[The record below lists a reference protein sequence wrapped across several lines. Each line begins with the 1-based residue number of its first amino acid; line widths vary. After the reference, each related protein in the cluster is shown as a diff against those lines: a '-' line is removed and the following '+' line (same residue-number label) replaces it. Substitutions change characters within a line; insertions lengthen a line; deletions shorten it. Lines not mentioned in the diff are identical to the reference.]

1 MEEFDFDLIEKIL
14 LEQND
19 KRKII
24 SADLY
29 LSGDEFWNTTTI
41 IEKGK
46 FIRKKWFVCFGG
58 SYWATPMLR
67 IKVLIGSDIF
77 EKTFDVSKEVEDEK
91 FNSNCVEEWLQ
102 KTEIYK
108 KLGLDLV
115 VEDE

>member
-14 LEQND
+14 LEQNS

-46 FIRKKWFVCFGG
+46 FIREKWLVCFGG

-67 IKVLIGSDIF
+67 IRCLIGSDIF
-77 EKTFDVSKEVEDEK
+77 EKTFDVGKKVENDK
-91 FNSNCVEEWLQ
+91 FNSSCVKEWLQ

>member
-1 MEEFDFDLIEKIL
+1 MKEFDFDLIEKIL
-14 LEQND
+14 LEENG

-24 SADLY
+24 SVDLY

-67 IKVLIGSDIF
+67 IKCLIDDDMF
-77 EKTFDVSKEVEDEK
+77 EKDIDVSREVKREK
-91 FNSNCVEEWLQ
+91 FNGSCVEEWLQ
-102 KTEIYK
+102 KTKIYK
-108 KLGLDLV
+108 KLGLELE
-115 VEDE
+115 VEE

>member
-41 IEKGK
+41 IEEGK

-58 SYWATPMLR
+58 SCWATPMLR
-67 IKVLIGSDIF
+67 IKVLTDDDVF
-77 EKTFDVSKEVEDEK
+77 EKTFDVGKKVENEK
-91 FNSNCVEEWLQ
+91 FNGSCVKEWLQ

>member
-14 LEQND
+14 LEQNG

-67 IKVLIGSDIF
+67 IKVLTDDDVF
-77 EKTFDVSKEVEDEK
+77 EKTFDVGKKVENDK
-91 FNSNCVEEWLQ
+91 FNMCCVKEWLQ
-102 KTEIYK
+102 KTEVYK